1 LKNPRSPPP
10 PPKPEQYNHKNI
22 KFNARQTKSVLLT
35 ANAGVQAFKS
45 LHLYKVALVLNFAK
59 LKGSKQKF

>member
-1 LKNPRSPPP
+1 LKNPRSPPPP

-35 ANAGVQAFKS
+35 ANAEVQAFKS
-45 LHLYKVALVLNFAK
+45 LC
-59 LKGSKQKF
+59 LKSGFGAHFRKIKRNH